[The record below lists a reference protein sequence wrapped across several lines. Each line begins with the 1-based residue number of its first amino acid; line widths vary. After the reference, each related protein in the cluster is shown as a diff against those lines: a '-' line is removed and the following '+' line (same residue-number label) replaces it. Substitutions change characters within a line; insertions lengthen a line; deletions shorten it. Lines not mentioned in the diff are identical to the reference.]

1 MPAFP
6 SNSIADCR
14 KIRTFVTLQNHLHM
28 RKNNYHKTLLQS
40 LLMALF
46 LLPLSMLAQ
55 NPLPNPG
62 FENWTDGEPDGWNTI
77 NQTIL
82 GTVFTPVTRD
92 VTNPQSG
99 TSCAKL
105 ETITQNVFIVGP
117 VTLPG
122 IISLGTI
129 TLDIANQTGTVE
141 GGIPVSGYPSVLHGW
156 FRYLPAAGDSCIMG
170 IGLSRWNG
178 TSRDTIALSYLTI
191 GGQNP
196 DWQSFAVPIDYLIAA
211 EPDTMNVL
219 FFSSNLLNGSPV
231 SGSALW
237 IDDLWV
243 NFSAVNAE
251 NVARENN
258 ISIFQVENGRSIVL
272 NTPDLQGGEIQIY
285 SLNGSIL
292 FRKTQSPGVFSRQIG
307 LPALSQGIYF
317 ARFVSDSGQMQVQ
330 KIVVNH

>member
-1 MPAFP
+1 M
-6 SNSIADCR
+6 
-14 KIRTFVTLQNHLHM
+14 NHRYLH
-28 RKNNYHKTLLQS
+28 S
-40 LLMALF
+40 F
-46 LLPLSMLAQ
+46 LLSVLMFSLSIMPLALSAQ
-55 NPLPNPG
+55 NPIPNPG
-62 FENWTDGEPDGWNTI
+62 FENWTGGEPDDWNTI

-82 GTVFTPVTRD
+82 GTLFTPVTRD
-92 VTNPQSG
+92 VTNPHDG
-99 TSCAKL
+99 TSCVKL
-105 ETITQNVFIVGP
+105 ETITQDVFLVGP

-129 TLDIANQTGTVE
+129 TLDIVNQTGTVD

-196 DWQSFAVPIDYLIAA
+196 DWQTFTVPIDYLITA

-219 FFSSNLLNGSPV
+219 FFSSNLQTGSPV
-231 SGSALW
+231 SGSILW

-243 NFSAVNAE
+243 DFSAVSAG
-251 NVARENN
+251 NVARESN

-272 NTPDLQGGEIQIY
+272 NTPDLQGGEIQLY

-292 FRKTQSPGVFSRQIG
+292 FRRAQSSGVFSRQIS
-307 LPALSQGIYF
+307 LPPLSQGIYF
-317 ARFVSDSGQMQVQ
+317 ARFISDSGQMQVQ
-330 KIVVNH
+330 KIFVNH

>member
-1 MPAFP
+1 MPEKSYF
-6 SNSIADCR
+6 CY
-14 KIRTFVTLQNHLHM
+14 VNHSPARM
-28 RKNNYHKTLLQS
+28 RKNNYHKNLMQS
-40 LLMALF
+40 FFIALF
-46 LLPLSMLAQ
+46 LLPLTLLAQ
-55 NPLPNPG
+55 NPIPNPG
-62 FENWTDGEPDGWNTI
+62 FENWSGGEPDDWNSI

-92 VTNPQSG
+92 VTNPHDG
-99 TSCAKL
+99 TSCVKL

-129 TLDIANQTGTVE
+129 TLDIVNQTGTVD

-196 DWQSFAVPIDYLIAA
+196 DWQTFTVPIDYLITA
-211 EPDTMNVL
+211 EPDTMNIL
-219 FFSSNLLNGSPV
+219 FFSSNLLTGSPV
-231 SGSALW
+231 QGSVLW
-237 IDDLWV
+237 IDDLSV
-243 NFSAVNAE
+243 DFSAVYAE
-251 NVARENN
+251 NIANENN
-258 ISIFQVENGRSIVL
+258 ISIFQAESGRSIVL
-272 NTPDLQGGEIQIY
+272 NTPDLQGGEFQLY
-285 SLNGSIL
+285 SLNGSML
-292 FRKTQSPGVFSRQIG
+292 LRKTQSPGVFSRQIG
-307 LPALSQGIYF
+307 LPSLSNGIYF
-317 ARFVSDSGQMQVQ
+317 ARFISDSGQMQVQ